1 MAGDLP
7 RIVNR
12 YPVTYPLDFNVSN
25 EQPQEGPHVS
35 LYSIMIMH
43 RVTIFSEYITLN
55 FSRYFFKYRQ
65 TCQTQKTF
73 DSDYN
78 YIPLYIH
85 VNNNS

>member
-12 YPVTYPLDFNVSN
+12 YPVTYPLDFNLSN

-43 RVTIFSEYITLN
+43 RVTIFSEYITLT
-55 FSRYFFKYRQ
+55 FSRYFLNIDKHVKHRR
-65 TCQTQKTF
+65 
-73 DSDYN
+73 
-78 YIPLYIH
+78 PLTVTTTTYH
-85 VNNNS
+85 YTYT